1 MRIRISLAIL
11 LVVAALAACAAPTP
25 TPPTATP
32 VPTRTSAPTQG
43 ASAQEPEATPVPPTK
58 TPEPTETMT
67 PTATATAIIATRTA
81 TAKPTETPQASTEYQ
96 IRPDGSTAFLRK
108 DGEWQ
113 EIPAIKGLTPSIE
126 EVAGLKTIVYR
137 AEAGNQWGFEAGK
150 RVGVVDPNQ
159 YELYLNEQMDQVGGV
174 GLHPK
179 IATTLLWASGFP
191 NQIKI
196 CSPVDTTTSWGL
208 NTQGAELILQT
219 AKTLA
224 QKPEFD
230 YDIFLK
236 APSGSILVVPVTNVS
251 SEKLLT
257 FRVANQPTGWGIIAV
272 GENGVFNELALRVF
286 FYKAISSGSLSGLG
300 LGGKVAV
307 FGTGSFPNNVV
318 DFYKTKRDPPPIF
331 NFNAELNLRGYFA
344 NSDGSLPYGNITTKN
359 IVRIG
364 DSFVFPLSDKS
375 PVLEK

>member
-25 TPPTATP
+25 TPEPTM
-32 VPTRTSAPTQG
+32 VPS
-43 ASAQEPEATPVPPTK
+43 ATPVPPTK
-58 TPEPTETMT
+58 TPEPTKTMT
-67 PTATATAIIATRTA
+67 PTAMATAIIATRTA

-179 IATTLLWASGFP
+179 IAKTLLWASGFP

-196 CSPVDTTTSWGL
+196 CSPVDTTTSWDSNNNEANL
-208 NTQGAELILQT
+208 VIQTSENIAEGA
-219 AKTLA
+219 KF
-224 QKPEFD
+224 K
-230 YDIFLK
+230 YDIFFRAPQK
-236 APSGSILVVPVTNVS
+236 AVLVVPVSNISVD
-251 SEKLLT
+251 KLLVLRRT
-257 FRVANQPTGWGIIAV
+257 NQPTGWTYIVV
-272 GENGVFNELALRVF
+272 GENGVFDDLAVKIF
-286 FYKAISSGSLSGLG
+286 FHKPVSSNGWGGLN
-300 LGGKVAV
+300 LGGTLAF
-307 FGTGSFPNNVV
+307 FGPGSFPQDVLSTYDKYRSPKPV
-318 DFYKTKRDPPPIF
+318 TGY
-331 NFNAELNLRGYFA
+331 NACLKLAGYFP
-344 NSDGSLPYGNITTKN
+344 NKQGEYGLGDITTKN